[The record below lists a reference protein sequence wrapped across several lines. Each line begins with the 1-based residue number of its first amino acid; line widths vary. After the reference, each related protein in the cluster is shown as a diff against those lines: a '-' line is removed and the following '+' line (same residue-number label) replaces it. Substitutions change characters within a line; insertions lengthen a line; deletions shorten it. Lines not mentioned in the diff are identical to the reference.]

1 MKIASTVIT
10 MLLCA
15 VATFAT
21 NLNGS
26 GNDKGKG
33 ADKGA
38 KTTNTT
44 NTAAPDAGT
53 AVPTWQF
60 LYSVSQPTD
69 EQLAQVS
76 ADSELGRRSAFL
88 LDELQNLCVKRVPVV
103 PGDPTTRIVIKKG
116 ELYNAARK
124 VAKGLEDDVRANRL
138 AADDAAATMD
148 KVLTAAISAFYA
160 EDSRSFE
167 KALKDNKKDY
177 RRLLAL
183 FTNVTII

>member
-1 MKIASTVIT
+1 MKIASMVIT
-10 MLLCA
+10 MLFCT

-21 NLNGS
+21 NHNGT
-26 GNDKGKG
+26 GNDK
-33 ADKGA
+33 DKGTDKGV
-38 KTTNTT
+38 KTTNTANAAT
-44 NTAAPDAGT
+44 VDARTTA
-53 AVPTWQF
+53 PTWQF
-60 LYSVSQPTD
+60 IYSVSQPTD

-88 LDELQNLCVKRVPVV
+88 LNELQNLCVKRVPVV

-124 VAKGLEDDVRANRL
+124 VAKGLEDDVRASRL
-138 AADDAAATMD
+138 SADDAAATMD
-148 KVLTAAISAFYA
+148 KVLTVAISAYYD
-160 EDSRSFE
+160 ENSRSFE

-177 RRLLAL
+177 RRLLEL